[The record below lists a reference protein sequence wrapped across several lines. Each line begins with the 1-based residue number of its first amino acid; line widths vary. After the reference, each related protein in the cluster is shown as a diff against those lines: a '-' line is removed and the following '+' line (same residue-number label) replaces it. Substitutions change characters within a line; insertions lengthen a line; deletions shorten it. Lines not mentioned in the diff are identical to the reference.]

1 MFTCAQKLYS
11 SKITSSCHYSGHVY
25 SLANT
30 VELVRAEVVPGA
42 C

>member
-1 MFTCAQKLYS
+1 MRTELYS
-11 SKITSSCHYSGHVY
+11 SKITSSCHYNGHDY

-30 VELVRAEVVPGA
+30 MELVRAEVVPGA